1 MIEGRIKSLDN
12 IDINILGNIIKN
24 KLKPD
29 RTLMGI
35 FHKLLKAG
43 YMKYPNPDLRSDY
56 GLPEVGRKLGA
67 RRISPKAEGL
77 PEWFTLPPLYIMMSA
92 AGVGGLLLNI
102 YLTSLD
108 EFIDKLKENYA
119 RGPVPRRIYYVRYA
133 DEWVIGVEGPFQLAK
148 KIKEDI
154 LTFLWEE
161 LKLEQEKTK
170 ITHLGIKY
178 AKFLGHYL
186 GWPSF
191 GQPSEVK
198 TLVRSTLRSGASLF
212 TDDPG
217 LLLSK
222 VSFAPSILIPF
233 NDLKSKLIEKG
244 FADKSGHPKFIGK
257 FLFLSDYE
265 IVKKYNSVL
274 IRIMTFYNMADN
286 RSGLGELLYILEY
299 SLAHTL
305 AAKHRST
312 LAKIFNKYGKPISVA
327 SSDSDKIKFAKPSSL
342 KAEYLNNKYGK
353 LSTEEG

>member
-1 MIEGRIKSLDN
+1 
-12 IDINILGNIIKN
+12 
-24 KLKPD
+24 
-29 RTLMGI
+29 
-35 FHKLLKAG
+35 
-43 YMKYPNPDLRSDY
+43 
-56 GLPEVGRKLGA
+56 
-67 RRISPKAEGL
+67 
-77 PEWFTLPPLYIMMSA
+77 MSA
-92 AGVGGLLLNI
+92 TGVGGLLLNI

-119 RGPVPRRIYYVRYA
+119 RGPVPRRIYYVRYG

-154 LTFLWEE
+154 ITFLREE
-161 LKLEQEKTK
+161 LKLELEKTK
-170 ITHLGIKY
+170 ITHLGLEY

-186 GWPSF
+186 RWPSL

-198 TLVRSTLRSGASLF
+198 TLVRSTPRSPNAGASF
-212 TDDPG
+212 GETCFSQNKNRFAQKKASQFKNNPG
-217 LLLSK
+217 FIHK
-222 VSFAPSILIPF
+222 PRTPHNFIQAEGTPKGFVSFAPSILIPF

-274 IRIMTFYNMADN
+274 IRIMTFYNMAEN

-353 LSTEEG
+353 LSTFF

>member
-1 MIEGRIKSLDN
+1 MIKGRIKSLDN
-12 IDINILGNIIKN
+12 LDTNVLRNIIKD

-35 FHKLLKAG
+35 LHKLLKAG
-43 YMKYPNPDLRSDY
+43 YMKYPNSD
-56 GLPEVGRKLGA
+56 
-67 RRISPKAEGL
+67 
-77 PEWFTLPPLYIMMSA
+77 
-92 AGVGGLLLNI
+92 LLLNI
-102 YLTSLD
+102 YLTYLD
-108 EFIDKLKENYA
+108 EFIYKLKENYA
-119 RGPVPRRIYYVRYA
+119 RGSEPMRIYYVRYV

-154 LTFLWEE
+154 LTFLRVE
-161 LKLEQEKTK
+161 LKLEQEETK
-170 ITHLGIKY
+170 ITHLGKEY

-186 GWPSF
+186 GWSSLYK
-191 GQPSEVK
+191 PSEVK
-198 TLVRSTLRSGASLF
+198 TLVRSTLRSGASQF
-212 TDDPG
+212 TGNPDF
-217 LLLSK
+217 LLRK
-222 VSFAPSILIPF
+222 VSFAPSILIPI
-233 NDLKSKLIEKG
+233 NDLKFKLIENG

-286 RSGLGELLYILEY
+286 RSGLGEVLYILEY

>member
-1 MIEGRIKSLDN
+1 MIKGRIKSLDN
-12 IDINILGNIIKN
+12 LDTNVLGNIIKD

-29 RTLMGI
+29 RTLTGI

-43 YMKYPNPDLRSDY
+43 YMKYPNHD
-56 GLPEVGRKLGA
+56 
-67 RRISPKAEGL
+67 
-77 PEWFTLPPLYIMMSA
+77 
-92 AGVGGLLLNI
+92 LLLNI

-119 RGPVPRRIYYVRYA
+119 RCPEPRRIYYVRYA

-148 KIKEDI
+148 KIQENI
-154 LTFLWEE
+154 ITFLWEE

-170 ITHLGIKY
+170 ITHLGKEY
-178 AKFLGHYL
+178 AKFLGHYI
-186 GWPSF
+186 GRPSLY
-191 GQPSEVK
+191 QPSEVK
-198 TLVRSTLRSGASLF
+198 TLVRSTLHNGASQF
-212 TDDPG
+212 TENPG
-217 LLLSK
+217 FLHRK

-244 FADKSGHPKFIGK
+244 FADKSGHPKYIGK
-257 FLFLSDYE
+257 LLFLSDYE

-274 IRIMTFYNMADN
+274 IRIMTFYNMAEN

-312 LAKIFNKYGKPISVA
+312 LAKIFNKHGKPISVA

-353 LSTEEG
+353 LNTEEG